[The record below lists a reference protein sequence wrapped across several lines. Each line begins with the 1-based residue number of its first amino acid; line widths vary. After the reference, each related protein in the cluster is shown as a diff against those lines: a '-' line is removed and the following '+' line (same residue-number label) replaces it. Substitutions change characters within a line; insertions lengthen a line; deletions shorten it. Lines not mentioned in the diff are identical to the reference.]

1 MLPSQFAAEIAEHPQ
16 YKIKQELKQRE
27 KEKEA
32 LDYAKEVMVC
42 DTCKWL
48 SGEENNFLCHI
59 ISSETD
65 APYSHL
71 KILNPKN
78 FGCTKWEP
86 KP

>member
-1 MLPSQFAAEIAEHPQ
+1 MENGLDQ
-16 YKIKQELKQRE
+16 YCPKCVIWD
-27 KEKEA
+27 EA
-32 LDYAKEVMVC
+32 LDYARTVMVC

-59 ISSETD
+59 LSSETD

-78 FGCTKWEP
+78 FGCTSWSKNNE
-86 KP
+86 